1 MHFIEGF
8 VALMALSA
16 GMVFAALNFV
26 MDWLAQAAM
35 LAGAAILI
43 ALDVFALL
51 VWLVNWK
58 YYPEKK

>member
-1 MHFIEGF
+1 MRFIEGF
-8 VALMALSA
+8 VALIALSA
-16 GMVFAALNFV
+16 GMIFAALNLV

-58 YYPEKK
+58 YYPEK

>member
-1 MHFIEGF
+1 MKFIEGF
-8 VALMALSA
+8 FALMALSA
-16 GMVFAALNFV
+16 GMIFAALNLV

-35 LAGAAILI
+35 LAGAAVLI

-58 YYPEKK
+58 YYPEK

>member
-1 MHFIEGF
+1 MRFIEGF

-16 GMVFAALNFV
+16 GMIFAALNFV

-58 YYPEKK
+58 YYPEK

>member
-1 MHFIEGF
+1 MRFIEGF
-8 VALMALSA
+8 VALMALSV

-58 YYPEKK
+58 YYPEK

>member
-1 MHFIEGF
+1 MRFIEGF

-16 GMVFAALNFV
+16 GMIFAALNFV
-26 MDWLAQAAM
+26 MDWLAQATM

-51 VWLVNWK
+51 VWFVNWR
-58 YYPEKK
+58 YYPEK

>member
-1 MHFIEGF
+1 MKFIEGF

-16 GMVFAALNFV
+16 GIIFAALNFV
-26 MDWLAQAAM
+26 MDWLAQAVM

-58 YYPEKK
+58 YYPEK